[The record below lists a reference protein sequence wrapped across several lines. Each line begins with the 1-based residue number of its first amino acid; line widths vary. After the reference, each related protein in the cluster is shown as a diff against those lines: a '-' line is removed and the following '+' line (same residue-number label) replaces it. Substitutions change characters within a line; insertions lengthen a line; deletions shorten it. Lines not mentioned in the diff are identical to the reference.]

1 MVVLTNIC
9 RNFRIANQARIRHV
23 ASMLDSLLLWIPGQ
37 KLGGILVRFCAAK
50 PSVHCRFAP
59 CLDIGAAALQEQALA
74 SGNANVQPLR
84 GGLTAIYTK
93 RAQRYAVLS
102 CSGTQD

>member
-9 RNFRIANQARIRHV
+9 RNFRIANQVRLRHV
-23 ASMLDSLLLWIPGQ
+23 ASMLDSLPLWIPGQ
-37 KLGGILVRFCAAK
+37 KLGGILVWFCVAK
-50 PSVHCRFAP
+50 PSVHGRFAP
-59 CLDIGAAALQEQALA
+59 CPDIGAAALQEQALA
-74 SGNANVQPLR
+74 SGNANVQPLQ

-93 RAQRYAVLS
+93 RAQRSAVLS